1 MKASYIVNVRTTD
14 PLLISHIR
22 GAKQEGFFKLLGDQK
37 GEPEYTR
44 FHYAMNDIEKEMHL
58 SAMFNLN
65 APFNNDVKCLE
76 TLQDD
81 YDDTEIRMLTSWDD
95 GYFAIFHNG
104 TWSAVE
110 E

>member
-1 MKASYIVNVRTTD
+1 MKASYIINVRTAD

-22 GAKQEGFFKLLGDQK
+22 GAKQDGFFKLLGDQN

-44 FHYAMNDIEKEMHL
+44 FDYSMNDIEKEMYL

-65 APFNNDVKCLE
+65 APFNNNIKCLE

-81 YDDTEIRMLTSWDD
+81 YNSTDVIMITSWDD
-95 GYFAIFHNG
+95 GYFAVFANG
-104 TWSAVE
+104 AWNAVE
-110 E
+110 